1 MPAGV
6 WRKLY
11 FTVFGSYK
19 KLIQRLSADVTG
31 SVVSAELLLL
41 ATTLLL
47 GLLVGIVAIRDAAV
61 SELSDFA
68 GAFQDLN
75 QSYSTNG
82 VAGNSSAAAGSQ
94 FQDQLDVSD
103 SAGDAIG
110 AADNC
115 IVFNAPPTDE
125 SEPATF
131 TLSDIGVLN
140 FDGVTTG
147 VGGSAQG
154 TIGDGTIDTGFT
166 VTTDTGNIAGTT
178 GGTELRFRE
187 NPNAAGSFTIAF
199 DEPITEFEFWIRSLA
214 NIIGEAENLLGNFV
228 LALSDGSIINNAAFN
243 IIPDLIA
250 PNSNFGLFRTRGTD
264 TSPLSQVTRGGANFV
279 TDPGFNGTPNQAAG
293 RIVFSDIPGVG
304 TSPIQGAVG
313 LQSLTFERSGG
324 PTTSGFQTNISAS
337 GRVLREEP

>member
-6 WRKLY
+6 WRKLH

-19 KLIQRLSADVTG
+19 KLIKRLSVDVTG
-31 SVVSAELLLL
+31 SVISTELLLL
-41 ATTLLL
+41 ATTLFL
-47 GLLVGIVAIRDAAV
+47 GLLVGIVAIRDATV

-82 VAGNSSAAAGSQ
+82 VAGNSSATAGSQ

-103 SAGDAIG
+103 SAGDVIG

-115 IVFNAPPTDE
+115 IVFNAPPTD

-131 TLSDIGVLN
+131 ILSDSGVLN
-140 FDGVTTG
+140 FDGVITG

-279 TDPGFNGTPNQAAG
+279 TDPGFDGTPNQAAG
-293 RIVFSDIPGVG
+293 RIVFPDIPGVG
-304 TSPIQGAVG
+304 ASPFQDAVG

-324 PTTSGFQTNISAS
+324 PTNSGFQTNISAS